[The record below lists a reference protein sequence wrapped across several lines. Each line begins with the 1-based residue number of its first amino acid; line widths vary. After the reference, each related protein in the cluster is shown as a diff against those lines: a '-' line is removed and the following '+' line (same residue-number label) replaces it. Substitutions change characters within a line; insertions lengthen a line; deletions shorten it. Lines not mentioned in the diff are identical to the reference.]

1 MGPGG
6 GHAVAAPPH
15 QRAEHAEASQHCELR
30 FFLALLALIAC
41 EGAQADEVLLRNG
54 DRISGEA
61 LAKAAGKL
69 VVRTAYA
76 GEISIDW
83 NEVASITFDA
93 PTQVLFEGASEP
105 VRLRQLGAELRD
117 VAYLNPKPHEL
128 GNGLTYAG
136 RATLSAAY
144 ASGNTESERL
154 YADAELSARALAYRY
169 QLSGR
174 VEQRSEPLAQDVSA
188 WRGGANYDRFLDA
201 RRFVYVRGSL
211 EHDRAKDLRRRT
223 AAGFGYGT
231 QFAETE
237 RFSLSLRGGLDYL
250 SEERYA
256 TQDEH
261 YPALGWGLSAKY
273 VPWGPRLELFH
284 EHEGFRNLDD
294 SALVLRSKTGLRMP
308 LVARMSA
315 TAQLNVDWESRPAA
329 GRDSTDS
336 ILLLGIDYAW

>member
-1 MGPGG
+1 MGPRN
-6 GHAVAAPPH
+6 GHAAAAPPD
-15 QRAEHAEASQHCELR
+15 QRAEHAEASQRHELR
-30 FFLALLALIAC
+30 FVLALLALIAW
-41 EGAQADEVLLRNG
+41 EGAQADEILLRNG

-61 LAKAAGKL
+61 LAKTAGKL
-69 VVRTAYA
+69 VVRTLYA

-83 NEVASITFDA
+83 DEIASITFDA
-93 PTQVLFEGASEP
+93 PTPVLFEGTAAPERVTGIEP
-105 VRLRQLGAELRD
+105 AQRKVT
-117 VAYLNPKPHEL
+117 YLNPKPHEI
-128 GNGLTYAG
+128 GNGLSYAG

-154 YADAELSARALAYRY
+154 YADTALTARALAYRY
-169 QLSGR
+169 QLSGQIER
-174 VEQRSEPLAQDVSA
+174 RSEPLAQDVSA
-188 WRGGANYDRFLDA
+188 WRGGANYDRFLDT

-223 AAGFGYGT
+223 AAGLGYGT
-231 QFAETE
+231 QLAETE

-250 SEERYA
+250 SEKRYA
-256 TQDEH
+256 AQDEH
-261 YPALGWGLSAKY
+261 YPALGWGLNAKY

-329 GRDSTDS
+329 GREPTDS
-336 ILLLGIDYAW
+336 VLLLGIDYAW